1 MPSYEDIR
9 LINNVLNL
17 YYVEKLTQADIAEAL
32 NLSTAKVNR
41 LIQHAREQGYIN
53 FVVRT
58 PYQHL
63 FDLENRI
70 KAVFDLQDV
79 IVIPAVGDTN
89 SSLLSAIGSVAANFF
104 LDHIRDGDVIAITPG
119 TTVQAV
125 AQSLDTTRSYD
136 VEIVPILGA
145 SQGSIESDMNYLANH
160 MAERLNARSY
170 KLNAPAFVDSKEHS
184 ELLRSMAPV
193 KKILDIARNANV
205 ALLGVGM
212 LDPEISRFV
221 EFTALSA
228 KDMKNIVEH
237 CGGVGEIGASIYDI
251 EGRPC
256 GQEYTER
263 VIGLSLDEIR
273 SIPYRIG
280 VAASA
285 AKSLPIFGA
294 LRGGYLNA
302 LITDESAARG
312 ILKIFDEKFRVKT

>member
-1 MPSYEDIR
+1 MPTYEDIR

-17 YYVEKLTQADIAEAL
+17 YYLEKLTQADIAEQL

-41 LIQHAREQGYIN
+41 LIQYAREQGYIN

-63 FDLENRI
+63 FELENRI
-70 KAVFDLQDV
+70 KAVFGLQEA

-89 SSLLSAIGSVAANFF
+89 SSLLNAIGSVAANFF

-119 TTVQAV
+119 STVQAV
-125 AQSLDTTRSYD
+125 AQSLEATRSYK

-160 MAERLNARSY
+160 MAEKLNAKSY
-170 KLNAPAFVDSKEHS
+170 KLNAPAFVDTKEHC
-184 ELLRSMAPV
+184 ELLRSMAQV
-193 KKILDIARNANV
+193 KDILDIARNANV

-212 LDPEISRFV
+212 LDPKVSRFV
-221 EFTALSA
+221 EFTALSV
-228 KDMKNIVEH
+228 KDMNNIVEK
-237 CGGVGEIGASIYDI
+237 CGGVGEIGASIYNI
-251 EGRPC
+251 EGQPC
-256 GQEYTER
+256 GQECAER
-263 VIGLSLDEIR
+263 VIGLTLEEIR
-273 SIPYRIG
+273 KIPYRIG

-285 AKSLPIFGA
+285 AKSLSIFGA

-312 ILKIFDEKFRVKT
+312 ALNIFDEQFRMKS

>member
-1 MPSYEDIR
+1 MPTYEDIR

-17 YYVEKLTQADIAEAL
+17 YYLEKLTQADIAEQL

-41 LIQHAREQGYIN
+41 LIQYAREQGYIN

-63 FDLENRI
+63 FELENRI
-70 KAVFDLQDV
+70 KAVFGLQEA

-89 SSLLSAIGSVAANFF
+89 SSLLNAIGSVAANFF

-119 TTVQAV
+119 STVQAV
-125 AQSLDTTRSYD
+125 AQSLEATRSYK

-160 MAERLNARSY
+160 MAEKLNAKSY
-170 KLNAPAFVDSKEHS
+170 KLNAPAFVDTKEHC
-184 ELLRSMAPV
+184 ELLRSMAQV
-193 KKILDIARNANV
+193 KDILDIARNANV

-212 LDPEISRFV
+212 LDPKVSRFV
-221 EFTALSA
+221 EFTALSV
-228 KDMKNIVEH
+228 KDMNNIVEK
-237 CGGVGEIGASIYDI
+237 CGGVGEIGASIYNI
-251 EGRPC
+251 EGQPC

-263 VIGLSLDEIR
+263 VIGLTLEEIR
-273 SIPYRIG
+273 KIPYRIG

-285 AKSLPIFGA
+285 AKSLSIFGA

-312 ILKIFDEKFRVKT
+312 ALNIFDEQFRMKS

>member
-1 MPSYEDIR
+1 MPTYNDIR

-17 YYVEKLTQADIAEAL
+17 YYVEKLTQSDIAKQL

-70 KAVFDLQDV
+70 KAVFDLQEV
-79 IVIPAVGDTN
+79 IVIPAVGGTN

-104 LDHIRDGDVIAITPG
+104 LNHIRDGDVIAITPG

-125 AQSLDTTRSYD
+125 AQSLETTRSYN

-145 SQGSIESDMNYLANH
+145 SQGSVESDMNYLANH
-160 MAERLNARSY
+160 MADRLNAKSY
-170 KLNAPAFVDSKEHS
+170 KLNAPAFVDTKEHRD
-184 ELLRSMAPV
+184 LLKSMAPV
-193 KKILDIARNANV
+193 KQILDIARNANV

-212 LDPEISRFV
+212 LAPEVSRFV
-221 EFTALSA
+221 EFTALS
-228 KDMKNIVEH
+228 VEELNDIIEI
-237 CGGVGEIGASIYDI
+237 CGGVGEISASVYNI
-251 EGRPC
+251 EGQPC
-256 GQEYTER
+256 GQEYTDR
-263 VIGLSLDEIR
+263 VIGLNLEEIR
-273 SIPYRIG
+273 RIPYRIG

-285 AKSLPIFGA
+285 AKALPIFGA
-294 LRGGYLNA
+294 LRGNYLNA

-312 ILKIFDEKFRVKT
+312 VLKLFDEKFRVRS